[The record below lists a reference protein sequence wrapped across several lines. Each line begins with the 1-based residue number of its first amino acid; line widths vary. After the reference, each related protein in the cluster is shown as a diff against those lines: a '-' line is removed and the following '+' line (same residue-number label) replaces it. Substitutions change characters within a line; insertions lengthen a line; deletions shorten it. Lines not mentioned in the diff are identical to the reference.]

1 MRKNVL
7 LTVVT
12 FLVLMEMLA
21 VDILALD
28 VQFLYRPFLFKTVGA
43 TFVCWLWFVVSKY
56 LIAIIKEG
64 EVSDTYEE
72 KYLLFA
78 LFLYLIT
85 LPFQL
90 YASTLHHYV
99 NHIMENGSTLHHYV
113 GMTQFIG
120 PLCEFNVPF
129 SVIVGIA
136 LVCFIKS
143 LRKWK
148 KSGAKFDLL
157 LKWPFKTRIRDLSK
171 VKIFIGIVVS
181 VLLTLI
187 LNFNIIVKI
196 FDQAGFRVDVFHE
209 FNDEDE
215 RTLAGILG
223 QYHLWPL
230 PVGEFFHIRYA
241 YTADDMP
248 AKAFEFACETYDF
261 TKCQKITYTDN
272 RKEIL
277 KTVEEATPEEAKN
290 IYNEFL
296 ALDVF
301 ELKSIESQTLSEY
314 FSSIQ
319 SWNFYLIVVEV
330 VDENRWHRIA
340 IKPGKHNDERYWKI
354 HDVFENH
361 GWKVK
366 F

>member
-1 MRKNVL
+1 M
-7 LTVVT
+7 T

-28 VQFLYRPFLFKTVGA
+28 VQFLYGPFLFKTVGA

-64 EVSDTYEE
+64 GVSDTYEE

-85 LPFQL
+85 LPFPL

-99 NHIMENGSTLHHYV
+99 
-113 GMTQFIG
+113 GMAQFIG

-148 KSGAKFDLL
+148 KSGAKSDLL

-171 VKIFIGIVVS
+171 VKIFIGIVIS

-187 LNFNIIVKI
+187 LNFNIIVKMI
-196 FDQAGFRVDVFHE
+196 RK
-209 FNDEDE
+209 
-215 RTLAGILG
+215 RLG
-223 QYHLWPL
+223 
-230 PVGEFFHIRYA
+230 
-241 YTADDMP
+241 
-248 AKAFEFACETYDF
+248 
-261 TKCQKITYTDN
+261 
-272 RKEIL
+272 
-277 KTVEEATPEEAKN
+277 
-290 IYNEFL
+290 
-296 ALDVF
+296 
-301 ELKSIESQTLSEY
+301 
-314 FSSIQ
+314 
-319 SWNFYLIVVEV
+319 
-330 VDENRWHRIA
+330 
-340 IKPGKHNDERYWKI
+340 
-354 HDVFENH
+354 
-361 GWKVK
+361 
-366 F
+366 

>member
-85 LPFQL
+85 LPFQVYDSFL
-90 YASTLHHYV
+90 RHDG
-99 NHIMENGSTLHHYV
+99 NGLGT
-113 GMTQFIG
+113 IIAEE
-120 PLCEFNVPF
+120 LCKFNIPF
-129 SVIVGIA
+129 SVFVGIA

-148 KSGAKFDLL
+148 KSGAKSDLL

-248 AKAFEFACETYDF
+248 AKAFEFACETSDF

-277 KTVEEATPEEAKN
+277 KTVEEVTPEEAKD